1 MHRQITNKQGF
12 TLIEVLIALTILSIG
27 VLAVAAMQIGAI
39 KGNTSASGLTE
50 ASTLAQDKLE
60 ELLGVNYDDP
70 VISDVNGD
78 GTGQDTDNDGIDN
91 DGGNFGLHEL
101 NHLSSPDFPDD
112 SPDYPWQYTGPT
124 GIQYGIAWNIAVD
137 LPVTETKTI
146 KVNVSW
152 FENGRWRLVSLNAV
166 KDRG

>member
-39 KGNTSASGLTE
+39 KGNTSACGLTE
-50 ASTLAQDKLE
+50 ASALAQDKLE

-70 VISDVNGD
+70 AISDVNGD
-78 GTGQDTDNDGIDN
+78 GTEQDTDNNGIDDN
-91 DGGNFGLHEL
+91 GGNFGLHEL
-101 NHLSSPDFPDD
+101 APPTD
-112 SPDYPWQYTGPT
+112 SPDYSLQYTGPT

-166 KDRG
+166 KARG